1 MKQKYFLILLGL
13 LFASTLIVGCG
24 GGGGNGGNGE
34 GDVDPNWLVGTWEGT
49 IPQRP
54 EGYGGAGAG
63 DFEGLSI
70 SITVQGNPDSIHG
83 GTAFAYSGTLS
94 FNGAPNNPYS
104 FNKTIDP
111 DTTIYS
117 LVWAYSEPSVTL
129 YVSRPTPLHPLI
141 INLST
146 NEESQSITSNSLKCD
161 WQIDIPTSEGEIDKT
176 DGNSGIPNYHI
187 VLNKQ

>member
-1 MKQKYFLILLGL
+1 MKQKYTLILLGL
-13 LFASTLIVGCG
+13 LITSALIVGCG
-24 GGGGNGGNGE
+24 GGNGGNGG
-34 GDVDPNWLVGTWEGT
+34 GDVNPNWLVGTWEGT

-54 EGYGGAGAG
+54 EGYGGAGEG

-70 SITVQGNPDSIHG
+70 SITVQGNPESVNG

-94 FNGAPNNPYS
+94 FDGAPNNPYS

-111 DTTIYS
+111 NTTSYS
-117 LVWAYSEPSVTL
+117 LVWVYSEPSVTL
-129 YVSRPTPLHPLI
+129 YVSRPTPLHPLV
-141 INLST
+141 INLWT
-146 NEESQSITSNSLKCD
+146 DEESQSITSNSLKCNWD
-161 WQIDIPTSEGEIDKT
+161 IQIPDSQGENVQS